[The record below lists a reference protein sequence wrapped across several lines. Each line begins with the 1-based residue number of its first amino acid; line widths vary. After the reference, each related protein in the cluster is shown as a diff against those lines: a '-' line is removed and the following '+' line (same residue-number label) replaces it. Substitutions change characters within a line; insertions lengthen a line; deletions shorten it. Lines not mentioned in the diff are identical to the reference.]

1 MIMMIMIII
10 MIIITII
17 IIIIIIIIIK
27 PLPRTSRYSQNW
39 RRRFTD
45 CMDATVVQQ

>member
-1 MIMMIMIII
+1 MIMMIMI
-10 MIIITII
+10 MIIIT

>member
-1 MIMMIMIII
+1 MIMMIMIMI
-10 MIIITII
+10 MIIIT

>member
-1 MIMMIMIII
+1 MIMMIMIMI
-10 MIIITII
+10 MIIITI